1 MEASGLSLRSGPMY
15 ERLLLPV
22 AILQGLWLLYRTPTL
37 PAPVGDSGRV
47 GPGYVPALK
56 LAGVGDSIM
65 VGTGVREQCHSLTA
79 TYARLLHGR
88 LGCSVDWRVHGRN
101 GATSAQVLAEVLPM
115 VQRSHVYIVSCGVN
129 DATHHVP
136 VDEFA
141 RNLGAILD
149 ELRGKS
155 PRAAILYGGLPP
167 LETFP
172 ALRWPLKAVLAE
184 RVRQMRAAAA
194 EVIERHRRVFHF
206 QFPPAMS
213 PEHFASDGF
222 HPHEQSCEQ
231 WASGLL
237 ALWPPT
243 LEVGGRRASSDRRER
258 KRALGS
264 GGGGQMLPVVQPGRD

>member
-1 MEASGLSLRSGPMY
+1 MY
-15 ERLLLPV
+15 ERMLLPI
-22 AILQGLWLLYRTPTL
+22 AIAQGLWLMYRTPTL
-37 PAPVGDSGRV
+37 PAPVGDSGRA
-47 GPGYVPALK
+47 GPGFVPALK

-79 TYARLLHGR
+79 TYARLLHAR

-101 GATSAQVLAEVLPM
+101 GATSGQVLREVLPN
-115 VQRSHVYIVSCGVN
+115 VQRAHVYILSCGVN
-129 DATHHVP
+129 DATHQVP

-149 ELRGKS
+149 ALRDQS

-194 EVIERHRRVFHF
+194 AVIGQHKRVFHF

-243 LEVGGRRASSDRRER
+243 LDVSGRRATSGGRRHERRFS
-258 KRALGS
+258 LDS
-264 GGGGQMLPVVQPGRD
+264 GRSGEMLPVVQPGGD

>member
-1 MEASGLSLRSGPMY
+1 MY
-15 ERLLLPV
+15 ERLLLPI
-22 AILQGLWLLYRTPTL
+22 AIAQGLWLMYRTPKL
-37 PAPVGDSGRV
+37 PAPVGDSGRA
-47 GPGYVPALK
+47 GPGFVPALK

-79 TYARLLHGR
+79 TYARLLHAR

-101 GATSAQVLAEVLPM
+101 GATSGQVLREVLPT
-115 VQRSHVYIVSCGVN
+115 VQRAHVYILSCGVN
-129 DATHHVP
+129 DATHQVP
-136 VDEFA
+136 IDEFA
-141 RNLGAILD
+141 NNLGAILD
-149 ELRGKS
+149 ALHAQS

-184 RVRQMRAAAA
+184 RVRAMRAAAT
-194 EVIERHRRVFHF
+194 EVIDRRKRVFHF
-206 QFPPAMS
+206 QFPPTMS

-243 LEVGGRRASSDRRER
+243 LAVGGRRADEEGRRGRER
-258 KRALGS
+258 AVDS

>member
-1 MEASGLSLRSGPMY
+1 MY

-47 GPGYVPALK
+47 GPSFVPALK

-79 TYARLLHGR
+79 TYARLLQGQ
-88 LGCSVDWRVHGRN
+88 LGCAVDWSVHGRN
-101 GATSAQVLAEVLPM
+101 GATSAQVLREVLPT
-115 VQRSHVYIVSCGVN
+115 VQRAHVYIVSCGVN
-129 DATHHVP
+129 DATHKVP
-136 VDEFA
+136 VEEFA
-141 RNLGAILD
+141 RNLAAILD
-149 ELRGKS
+149 ELRARS

-172 ALRWPLKAVLAE
+172 ALPWPLKAVLAE

-194 EVIERHRRVFHF
+194 DVIGRHRRVFHF

-243 LEVGGRRASSDRRER
+243 LEVGRNRNVTGGRGNRRPV
-258 KRALGS
+258 LGS
-264 GGGGQMLPVVQPGRD
+264 GGGGQMLPVVEPGRD

>member
-1 MEASGLSLRSGPMY
+1 MY

-47 GPGYVPALK
+47 GPSFVPALK

-79 TYARLLHGR
+79 TYARLLHGQ
-88 LGCSVDWRVHGRN
+88 LGCAVDWSVHGRN
-101 GATSAQVLAEVLPM
+101 GATSAQVLRGVLPT
-115 VQRSHVYIVSCGVN
+115 VQRAHVYIVSCGVN
-129 DATHHVP
+129 DATHKVP
-136 VDEFA
+136 VEEFA
-141 RNLGAILD
+141 RNLAAILD
-149 ELRGKS
+149 ELRARS

-172 ALRWPLKAVLAE
+172 ALPWPLKAVLAE

-194 EVIERHRRVFHF
+194 EVIGRHRRVFHF

-243 LEVGGRRASSDRRER
+243 LEVGRRRPVAGRRVERRSVL
-258 KRALGS
+258 AS
-264 GGGGQMLPVVQPGRD
+264 GGGGQMLPVVEPRRD